1 MHMRKWLSVSNNIML
16 SRINRRL
23 RGLLLL
29 MTTCR
34 VLTLPALTI
43 GVLIMSALATS
54 VVASVIAERTRIVFS
69 EGSTEESLQLVNSN
83 SYPVA
88 VQVWVDDGNLM
99 ATPDKAVSPILVL
112 PPVFRLQPQAQ
123 RSLRLILSGGS
134 KLPADRESA
143 FWLNIYE
150 IPPKATPKSGD
161 ESFVTL
167 ALRMQYKVFYR
178 PKNLPAPG
186 DILGKALTF
195 SLERNGDSALIKVNN
210 PTPYYASFAA
220 LTIGS
225 AEGPPEMVAP
235 FSQLDFP
242 LNRAPISDNK
252 TVNFDLI
259 DDLGNRNSFSH
270 ELK

>member
-1 MHMRKWLSVSNNIML
+1 MSSV
-16 SRINRRL
+16 
-23 RGLLLL
+23 
-29 MTTCR
+29 
-34 VLTLPALTI
+34 
-43 GVLIMSALATS
+43 
-54 VVASVIAERTRIVFS
+54 